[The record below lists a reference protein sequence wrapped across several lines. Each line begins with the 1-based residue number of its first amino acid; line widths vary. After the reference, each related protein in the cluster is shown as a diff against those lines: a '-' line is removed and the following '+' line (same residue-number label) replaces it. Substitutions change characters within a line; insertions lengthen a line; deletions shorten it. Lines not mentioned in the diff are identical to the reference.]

1 MNIDRMTF
9 EIYWS
14 YYLSIEK
21 MFINTIQFVSPSKE
35 NEKTYSDE
43 FTKIILLS
51 CSEIDSI
58 LKLLC
63 KLNKINLKEKEF
75 NMKNYSKMLEKD
87 KTIKNESYG
96 PQYVSTINESFLA
109 VTPFEN
115 INSNI
120 KYAGLDWWEDYQYL
134 KHNRMENAKKGNL
147 KNALCSVSAHYIL
160 MTKLMDYL
168 DEYAG
173 QDYVKEN
180 NISNFLVP
188 CV

>member
-21 MFINTIQFVSPSKE
+21 MLANTIQFVSPSEE
-35 NEKTYSDE
+35 NENTYSDE

-63 KLNKINLKEKEF
+63 KLNNIILTDREY
-75 NMKNYSKMLEKD
+75 NMKNYAKMLEKD
-87 KTIKNESYG
+87 TFIKHESYG
-96 PQYVSTINESFLA
+96 PEYVSTINESFLL
-109 VTPFEN
+109 VTPFKD
-115 INSNI
+115 INSKI
-120 KYAGLDWWEDYQYL
+120 KYAGLEWWKDYQSL

-147 KNALCSVSAHYIL
+147 KNSIFSVSAHYIL
-160 MTKLMDYL
+160 MTKLMDCL

-173 QDYVKEN
+173 HDYVKEHN
-180 NISNFLVP
+180 RSKFLIP